1 MSQQKKGKTQKVA
14 SYVRVVY
21 RVFVAGGMNV
31 SLINDSSTGFRGDA
45 GASKAP
51 TLFDG
56 GSSTTAVNAASDY
69 SQMLTALNASIAS
82 TALGANVQIA
92 SASSRSVA
100 MNETFPRPLVV
111 GYLAFDRMI
120 DEGGLL
126 GPPIPTQARITGHQY
141 IDATVKLASQNDE
154 SRVRVE
160 KWINSDPSANS
171 AAFKAWLTKNGYD
184 PAKAPLYVLGE
195 QWSSLRLAAIRD
207 LQIP

>member
-1 MSQQKKGKTQKVA
+1 
-14 SYVRVVY
+14 
-21 RVFVAGGMNV
+21 MNV

-45 GASKAP
+45 GASKGP
-51 TLFDG
+51 TLFDAG
-56 GSSTTAVNAASDY
+56 GSTSAVNAASDY
-69 SQMLTALNASIAS
+69 SQMLAALNTSIAS

-120 DEGGLL
+120 GEGGML
-126 GPPIPTQARITGHQY
+126 GPPIPTQARVTGKDY
-141 IDATVKLASQNDE
+141 IGAVVSLAPLDDA
-154 SRVRVE
+154 SRVRIE
-160 KWINSDPSANS
+160 KWINSDPPNNS
-171 AAFKAWLTKNGYD
+171 AAFKAWLMKNGYD
-184 PAKAPLYVLGE
+184 PTKAPLYVLGE